1 MNKGKYFYGNLFFYY
16 SKNFEYFCYL
26 QLMKKISIIF
36 ILPDLETG
44 GAERIVTTIANHLPR
59 EKFEPKILLLRK
71 EGGYLEL
78 LKEDVEIIDLKIQ
91 RIRNSLIPILKE
103 IKIRKPDIVFS
114 GFGEI
119 NAYLSLF
126 IKLFPKTK
134 FIARETNVVS
144 QHVTRKE
151 IRFFYKFYNNFHK
164 IICQSD
170 DMQNDLIENFNIEKE
185 KIIKINNPVDF
196 EFIEE
201 KLKISTK
208 PESFK
213 SDFKNI
219 VAIGNLSARKG
230 FDNLLKVFSH
240 LKNEKIHLHI
250 LGDGRDK
257 EVLHQVKSDLKL
269 ENVFFYGQQKNPYQ
283 FLKFADL
290 FILSSRY
297 EGFPNVLLEAGACG
311 TFSLA
316 NNCKGGITEIIQHK
330 INGEIS
336 DIENHEEFARKI
348 VETLKKDHDSNAIK
362 NSIKNRFSKEIILEK
377 YIHILENISS
387 NR

>member
-1 MNKGKYFYGNLFFYY
+1 
-16 SKNFEYFCYL
+16 
-26 QLMKKISIIF
+26 MKKISIIF

-44 GAERIVTTIANHLPR
+44 GAERIVTTITNHLPR

-71 EGGYLEL
+71 EGGYLQF
-78 LKEDVEIIDLKIQ
+78 LKDDVEIIDIQ
-91 RIRNSLIPILKE
+91 TPRIRHSLKPILLE
-103 IKIRKPDIVFS
+103 INRRKPDIVFS

-126 IKLFPKTK
+126 IKIFPKTK

-144 QHVTRKE
+144 KHVTRKE
-151 IRFFYKFYNNFHK
+151 IRFFYKFYNNYYR

-170 DMQNDLIENFNIEKE
+170 DMQNDLVDNFNIKKE
-185 KIIKINNPVDF
+185 KLVKINNPVDF
-196 EFIEE
+196 DFIES
-201 KLKISTK
+201 KLEISTK

-213 SDFKNI
+213 NDCKNV
-219 VAIGNLSARKG
+219 VAIGNLSSRKG

-240 LKNEKIHLHI
+240 LKNEKILLHI

-257 EVLHQVKSDLKL
+257 ELLQQIKKDLGL
-269 ENVFFYGQQKNPYQ
+269 DNVIFHGQQKNPYL

-311 TFSLA
+311 TYSLA
-316 NNCKGGITEIIQHK
+316 NNCPGGITEIIQPG

-336 DIENHEEFARKI
+336 NIENHQEFADKMLTI
-348 VETLKKDHDSNAIK
+348 LEETHDQVAIK
-362 NSIKNRFSKEIILEK
+362 NSISSRFSKDFILDK
-377 YIHILENISS
+377 YENIFKEIVI
-387 NR
+387 